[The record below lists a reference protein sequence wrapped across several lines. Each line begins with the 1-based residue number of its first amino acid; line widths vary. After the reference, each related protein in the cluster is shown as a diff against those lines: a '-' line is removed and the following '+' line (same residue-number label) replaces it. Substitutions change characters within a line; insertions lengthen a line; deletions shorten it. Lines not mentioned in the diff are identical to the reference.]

1 MTGRTAHPRSHGEN
15 EALAASD
22 ATDKGSSPLTRG
34 KQTGTRSGSRC
45 PRLIPTHAGKTH
57 ARGAWSSQAGAHPH
71 SRGENLEDAR
81 TDNLHDGSSPLT
93 RGKRTRPH
101 ARAGDPRLIPTHA
114 GKTQLTWL
122 STCPP
127 RAHPH
132 SRGEN
137 WGSALECR
145 DLVGSSPLTRGK
157 HYLNRPGVVQGRL
170 IPTHAGKTRRGWHPR
185 AGSRAHPHSRGENN
199 LSHERHCLASG
210 SSPLTRGKPVLRLSS
225 RCAHRL
231 IPTHAGKTSLT
242 RSVSS
247 TGSAHPHS
255 RGENNDKPHRT
266 DPVGGSS
273 PLTRGK
279 PLGGP
284 FLDGGSGLIP
294 AHAGKTNKLLLGLHT
309 DPGSSPLTRGKR

>member
-1 MTGRTAHPRSHGEN
+1 MPVTGGHLRW
-15 EALAASD
+15 
-22 ATDKGSSPLTRG
+22 GSSPLTRG
-34 KQTGTRSGSRC
+34 KPAASSERSDRS
-45 PRLIPTHAGKTH
+45 RLIPTHAGKTH

-137 WGSALECR
+137 
-145 DLVGSSPLTRGK
+145 
-157 HYLNRPGVVQGRL
+157 
-170 IPTHAGKTRRGWHPR
+170 
-185 AGSRAHPHSRGENN
+185 
-199 LSHERHCLASG
+199 
-210 SSPLTRGKPVLRLSS
+210 
-225 RCAHRL
+225 
-231 IPTHAGKTSLT
+231 
-242 RSVSS
+242 
-247 TGSAHPHS
+247 
-255 RGENNDKPHRT
+255 NDKPHRT

-294 AHAGKTNKLLLGLHT
+294 AHAGKTRASSSTGGGLGAHPRSRGENHLGHA
-309 DPGSSPLTRGKR
+309 PAIPRYGSSPLTRGKPRLVGADLSPGRLIPAHAGKTAGPSCERRRWAAHPRSRGENINEGARPVDTAGSSPLTRGKHSP